1 MPHILVIR
9 HAPGARAQLGTL
21 ADALD
26 TANVTWESI
35 EPSAGE
41 PVPLTLGHQFQGLI
55 VLGGSQN
62 VTELEQYPFLT
73 EEIILL
79 KRSVNENH
87 PILGICLGSQLL
99 AAALNAP
106 VYEAPKLEVGW
117 QHVRLPLDTSN
128 DALLGG
134 LPEIIPAFHWHQYR
148 FDLPPGSVRLASSDL
163 TPNQAFR
170 YGNRTW
176 GIQFHPEIDLPTI
189 LRWIEEGPDDIAAA
203 NTSAEEIKAGAESW
217 INDQKALANHLVERW
232 AGQL

>member
-9 HAPGARAQLGTL
+9 HAPGQRTQLGTL

-26 TANVTWESI
+26 TANVTWNSI

-41 PVPLTLGHQFQGLI
+41 PVPDTLGHQYQGLI

-62 VTELEQYPFLT
+62 ITEIDQSLFLAK
-73 EEIILL
+73 EIALL
-79 KRSVNENH
+79 KRSVDENR

-106 VYEAPKLEVGW
+106 VYEAPTLEVGW
-117 QHVRLPLDTSN
+117 QHIRLSPEASN
-128 DALLGG
+128 DVLLGG
-134 LPEIIPAFHWHQYR
+134 LPETIPAFHWHQYR
-148 FDLPPGSVRLASSDL
+148 FDLPPEAVRLASSNL

-170 YGNRTW
+170 FGNHAW
-176 GIQFHPEIDLPTI
+176 GLQFHPEIDLPTI

-203 NTSAEEIKAGAESW
+203 STSAEEIEAGAESW
-217 INDQKALANHLVERW
+217 INDQKALANHLMKQW
-232 AGQL
+232 AEQL